1 MPESALDVLAHQ
13 RRRAV
18 GVARLEGSE
27 DRLVLL
33 DVVILPLLRAAALG
47 EEPAADVGDPQPLE
61 ELREGVVPRC
71 SRHREVERAAR
82 VVHLVGGR
90 RR

>member
-1 MPESALDVLAHQ
+1 MPERALDMLAHQ
-13 RRRAV
+13 PGGAV
-18 GVARLEGSE
+18 GVPRLEGSE

-33 DVVILPLLRAAALG
+33 DVVILPLLRAAALR

-71 SRHREVERAAR
+71 SRHGEVEGAAR
-82 VVHLVGGR
+82 VVHLVRGGR
-90 RR
+90 